1 MAKKMIRNS
10 KGEEFK
16 TQTSERISTE
26 FDKTH
31 DVRDTFTFR
40 MINNIKGIKD
50 DTVRLALMMVLKKA
64 GTTSSNIK
72 IRFTQGF
79 ADQHFEEFVTLAKDV
94 QKENEARIKEVR
106 EGLSETDK
114 KNGKRI
120 AFQNYALMQLKS
132 MVVSTVSEE
141 NLNLALSNT
150 GSWFTPDSAV
160 FTLKLDFAGVTP
172 EKSGLR
178 LEKQIEVTDSNGISD
193 TAYRIITEVGG
204 MKSCPVTAAN
214 KDKMADMLY
223 DILKLYDECFKDVK
237 GDDMN
242 ALLEALKKY
251 VAAYRVHD
259 NAELEDTRLSSKEK
273 ADAKAWADKAR
284 LWLAESLPN
293 RY

>member
-1 MAKKMIRNS
+1 MAKKIIRNS
-10 KGEEFK
+10 QGEEFK

-26 FDKTH
+26 FDRTH

-50 DTVRLALMMVLKKA
+50 DTVRLAIAMVLKRA
-64 GTTSSNIK
+64 GASSSNIK
-72 IRFTQGF
+72 IRFTQSF
-79 ADQHFEEFVTLAKDV
+79 ANAHFEDFVSLAKTV
-94 QKENEARIKEVR
+94 QLENEARIIEVR
-106 EGLSETDK
+106 EGLSEADK

-120 AFQNYALMQLKS
+120 AYQNYALMLLKS

-178 LEKQIEVTDSNGISD
+178 LEKEIEVTDSNGVSD

-214 KDKMADMLY
+214 KDKMADMLF
-223 DILKLYDECFKDVK
+223 DILKLYDESFKDVK
-237 GDDMN
+237 GDKMDD
-242 ALLEALKKY
+242 LLEALKKY
-251 VAAYRVHD
+251 VAAYRKHD
-259 NAELEDTRLSSKEK
+259 NKELEDTRLSTKEK
-273 ADAKAWADKAR
+273 ADAKAWAEKAR
-284 LWLAESLPN
+284 LWLAESIPN
-293 RY
+293 RS